1 MKKIVEGAIYK
12 YNDELVR
19 LNKRVG
25 IMGVLSRKKKVGF
38 IGLISKLQKVGSKQ
52 VAKFLE

>member
-12 YNDELVR
+12 YNGELVR

-25 IMGVLSRKKKVGF
+25 IMGVLSRRKKAGF
-38 IGLISKLQKVGSKQ
+38 IGLVSKLEKVGQKQ

>member
-1 MKKIVEGAIYK
+1 MKIVEGAIYK

-25 IMGVLSRKKKVGF
+25 IMGVLSRKKKAGF
-38 IGLISKLQKVGSKQ
+38 IGRIDKLTKVSHKQ
-52 VAKFLE
+52 VAKFVE